1 MFYRFIIHGWNNN
14 GGSAVNTRIRT
25 AYLNRGAFN
34 VIVVDWGAGAQTGN
48 YVAARNRVVDV
59 GRRTAQMVDFLNQSA
74 GATFASMVVVG
85 HSLGGHTAGITGKNT
100 SRGRLAAVVAMD
112 PAGPG
117 FTVGNPGG
125 RVAPTDANYVEVIHT
140 NGGLL
145 GMDPPI
151 GLADH
156 YPNFGRT
163 QPGCGVD
170 AAGSCAHSR
179 AWEFFAES
187 ITTNTHFTARLC
199 RNHADIANNN
209 CVSSGTARRMGGEPL
224 TTAARGVYWMSTN
237 ANAPFARGA
246 AGA

>member
-1 MFYRFIIHGWNNN
+1 M
-14 GGSAVNTRIRT
+14 NTRIRT
-25 AYLNRGAFN
+25 AYINRGEFN
-34 VIVVDWGAGAQTGN
+34 VVVVDWGAGAQTGN
-48 YVAARNRVVDV
+48 YLAARNRIFDV
-59 GRRTAQMVDFLNQSA
+59 GPRVAQMADFLNLQ
-74 GATFASMVVVG
+74 GASFASMAVVG
-85 HSLGGHTAGITGKNT
+85 HSLGGHTAGIAGKRT

-117 FTVGNPGG
+117 FDLSRPGE

-156 YPNFGRT
+156 YPNFGRS
-163 QPGCGVD
+163 QPGCGID
-170 AAGSCAHSR
+170 AAGTCAHSR

-199 RNHADIANNN
+199 RNFADITNNN
-209 CVSSGTARRMGGEPL
+209 CVSAGAQRRMGGEPL
-224 TTAARGVYWMSTN
+224 TTAARGIYWCSTN
-237 ANAPFARGA
+237 GSAPFARGA